1 MHSFRLS
8 SKIAFFSQLR
18 QSITEMRFGVVMFA
32 FEQNYKSM
40 SKLKSLREARASVFK
55 QVDEL
60 RAAADGREMTAE
72 EEGRWQRLLNDYDKA
87 DKAVEAEERYMELER
102 RQAEQQFEQQATP
115 TQADDPKQAE
125 EYRSAFK
132 DYLLRGGNGI
142 SAESRTLF
150 EKRAGITGLSA
161 GVIVPAKLADRIEI
175 ALKAYGGM
183 FEAGTIL
190 STATGGDLIMPTVN
204 DTSAKAIVV
213 PEYNQS
219 TKSAPSFGSETFKA
233 YTYRTP
239 IVPVSLE
246 LLQDSS
252 FDLENLLSSLL
263 ADSFGRGINEDLTI
277 GSGTNK
283 PKGIVGWATASEAKP
298 AAAAIT
304 LDDIIDLIKGVDSA
318 YARNGKFMFN
328 RNTLWSLVK
337 IKDTTGRY
345 IWQEGARDGTPPTL
359 FGKNYILNDDMADIG
374 ASNASMLFGDLSKY
388 KIRMVK
394 NFRVI
399 RLNELLAE
407 YLSIG
412 LFGFAR
418 ADGIL
423 LDAGTHPV
431 HKLVHKSA

>member
-1 MHSFRLS
+1 
-8 SKIAFFSQLR
+8 
-18 QSITEMRFGVVMFA
+18 MRFGVGMFA
-32 FEQNYKSM
+32 FEQNHISM

-102 RQAEQQFEQQATP
+102 RQAEQQFERQATP

-142 SAESRTLF
+142 SAESRALF

-161 GVIVPAKLADRIEI
+161 GVIVPAKLAERIEL

-204 DTSAKAIVV
+204 DTSAKAVVV